1 LILRFKCGDLIK
13 IIMKRYIITT
23 ALLFTMLSTAFSQG
37 IPAAGGQDT
46 YTQVITK
53 RSEKIVA
60 GLGITDSAKFKRVE
74 DIIINQYRT
83 LGTIHDARNARAKD
97 LKTQAGDD
105 KVKAGAEIAA
115 LDSNTDKQLDQAHT
129 AYLSKLGAEL
139 TPDQIDEVKDAMT
152 YRVLP
157 ITYAAYLDELPNL
170 TDVQKAQIKAWLL
183 EAREHAID
191 AESSE
196 KKHAWFGKYKGRINN
211 YLSKQ
216 GYDMKKAEID
226 WQKRIKERQEQKNN
240 G

>member
-1 LILRFKCGDLIK
+1 
-13 IIMKRYIITT
+13 MKRYIITIS
-23 ALLFTMLSTAFSQG
+23 LLFILLSGAFAQG
-37 IPAAGGQDT
+37 ATQAAGADN

-60 GLGITDSAKFKRVE
+60 TLGITDSGKFKRVE

-83 LGTIHDARNARAKD
+83 LSNIHDARNAKAKD
-97 LKTQAGDD
+97 IKAQAGDD
-105 KVKAGAEIAA
+105 KAKADGEIAV
-115 LDSNTDKQLDQAHT
+115 LDSSVDNQLNSAHT
-129 AYLSKLGAEL
+129 AYLASLATALSAE
-139 TPDQIDEVKDAMT
+139 QIDQVKDEMT
-152 YRVLP
+152 YKVLP
-157 ITYAAYLDELPNL
+157 ITYKAYLDELPDL
-170 TDVQKAQIKAWLL
+170 TDAQKTQIKAWLV

-216 GYDMKKAEID
+216 GYDMKKAGED
-226 WQKRIKERQEQKNN
+226 WQKRISERQGQTNK

>member
-1 LILRFKCGDLIK
+1 
-13 IIMKRYIITT
+13 MKRYIITI
-23 ALLFTMLSTAFSQG
+23 ALFFVSLSGAFAQG
-37 IPAAGGQDT
+37 ATPAAGADN

-60 GLGITDSAKFKRVE
+60 TLGITDSGKFKRVE

-83 LGTIHDARNARAKD
+83 LGNIHDARNAKAKD
-97 LKTQAGDD
+97 IKAQAGDG
-105 KVKAGAEIAA
+105 KTKADGEIAV
-115 LDSNTDKQLDQAHT
+115 LDSSVDIQLNTAHT
-129 AYLSKLGAEL
+129 AYLANLATAL
-139 TPDQIDEVKDAMT
+139 TPEQIDQVKDEMT
-152 YRVLP
+152 YKVLP
-157 ITYAAYLDELPNL
+157 LTYKAYLDELPDL
-170 TDVQKAQIKAWLL
+170 TDPQKMQIKAWLV

-216 GYDMKKAEID
+216 GYDMKKAGED
-226 WQKRIKERQEQKNN
+226 WQKRINERQGQANK

>member
-1 LILRFKCGDLIK
+1 
-13 IIMKRYIITT
+13 MKRYLATT
-23 ALLFTMLSTAFSQG
+23 ILLFITLSYAVAQDAT
-37 IPAAGGQDT
+37 PAAQQDN

-53 RSEKIVA
+53 RAVKIVEV
-60 GLGITDSAKFKRVE
+60 LGITDSAKFKRVE

-83 LGTIHDARNARAKD
+83 LSNIHDGRNAKAKAI
-97 LKTQAGDD
+97 KTQDSTD
-105 KVKAGAEIAA
+105 KAKANTEIAA
-115 LDSNTDKQLDQAHT
+115 LDSNTDLELTKAHT
-129 AYLSKLGAEL
+129 AYIANLSKEL

-152 YRVLP
+152 YKVMP
-157 ITYAAYLDELPNL
+157 ITYAAYIDELPSL
-170 TDVQKAQIKAWLL
+170 TDAQKAQIKAWLV

-216 GYDMKKAEID
+216 GYDMKKAEDD
-226 WQKRIKERQEQKNN
+226 WQKRIKERQEQKTN